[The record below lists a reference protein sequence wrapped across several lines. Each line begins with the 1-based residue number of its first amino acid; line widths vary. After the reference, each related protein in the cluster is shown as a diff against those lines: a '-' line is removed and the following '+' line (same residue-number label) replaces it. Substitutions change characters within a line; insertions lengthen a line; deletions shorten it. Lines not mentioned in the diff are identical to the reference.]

1 MRDPRLE
8 KWHKVVAENDTD
20 TLTELLHPDMVF
32 HSPTFWGAKE
42 GGHVAHFILCQVLD
56 IFEDFEYHRE
66 WIDGN
71 NFALEF
77 SCKVEDKHIKGIDLI
92 QWNDEGQIVQF
103 EVMVRPLNGLAR
115 LADMMTQ
122 RFMDAG
128 FLKQPK

>member
-1 MRDPRLE
+1 M
-8 KWHKVVAENDTD
+8 
-20 TLTELLHPDMVF
+20 
-32 HSPTFWGAKE
+32 
-42 GGHVAHFILCQVLD
+42 LD
-56 IFEDFEYHRE
+56 IFQDFEYHRE
-66 WIDGN
+66 WVDGN

-77 SCKVEDKHIKGIDLI
+77 SCKVEEKNIKGIDLI

-128 FLKQPK
+128 LLKQTK

>member
-1 MRDPRLE
+1 MSDARLD
-8 KWHKVVAENDTD
+8 KWHKVVAEKDTD

-56 IFEDFEYHRE
+56 IFQDFEYHRE

-77 SCKVEDKHIKGIDLI
+77 SCKVEEKNIKGIDLI

-128 FLKQPK
+128 LLKQTK

>member
-1 MRDPRLE
+1 MSDPRLV
-8 KWHKVVAENDTD
+8 KWHKVVAEKNTD
-20 TLTELLHPDMVF
+20 TLTELLHPEVEF

-77 SCKVEDKHIKGIDLI
+77 SCKVEDKNIKGIDLI
-92 QWNDEGQIVQF
+92 QWNDEGQIIHF
-103 EVMVRPLNGLAR
+103 EVLVRPLNGLAR
-115 LADMMTQ
+115 LADLMTQ

-128 FLKQPK
+128 LLKQNV